1 MNKLI
6 LGSIFF
12 SLFLVGCSSTQP
24 QEEVVVQDT
33 VVEEV
38 VVATPEPVEAPVQA
52 LPKPWLD
59 K

>member
-1 MNKLI
+1 MKKLV

-12 SLFLVGCSSTQP
+12 SLFLVGCSSTHP
-24 QEEVVVQDT
+24 QEEVVVQEA

-38 VVATPEPVEAPVQA
+38 VVATPEPVEAPTKP
-52 LPKPWLD
+52 LPKPLLD

>member
-1 MNKLI
+1 MKKLV

-24 QEEVVVQDT
+24 KEEVV

-38 VVATPEPVEAPVQA
+38 VVATPEPVEAPVKP
-52 LPKPWLD
+52 LPKPLLD

>member
-1 MNKLI
+1 MKKLI

-24 QEEVVVQDT
+24 QEEVVVQET
-33 VVEEV
+33 IVEEV
-38 VVATPEPVEAPVQA
+38 VTVTPEPVEAPTKP
-52 LPKPWLD
+52 LPKPLLD